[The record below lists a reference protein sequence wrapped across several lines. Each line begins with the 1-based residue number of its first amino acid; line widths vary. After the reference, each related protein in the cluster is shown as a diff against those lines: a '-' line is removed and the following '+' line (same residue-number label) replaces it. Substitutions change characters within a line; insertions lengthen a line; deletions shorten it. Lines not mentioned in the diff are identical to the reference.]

1 MSFKW
6 TPVQEK
12 AIKLRN
18 KNILVSAA
26 AGSGKTAVLV
36 ERIKRLIIED
46 KKGIDRMLIV
56 TFTNAAAAEMK
67 EKIVKAIET
76 ELEVESENGQ
86 FLRKQ
91 LDNIVNAQIST
102 FHAFALDIMR
112 RYFQLIDVEPD
123 FSVGDP
129 GDVEVLMW
137 EAVDEMFEDRF
148 EADDEDFIDILKCY
162 SNDRNDMA
170 FKKMLIG
177 LYAKLMA
184 IPEPFDWLSENI
196 AMFDTDKAK
205 FTESKWMKDI
215 KHDIAE
221 LLIDAE
227 ASMEKAFEM
236 VSTAGLEGLASKN
249 QSDLESIRMLRKNL
263 ETCDWDKFRELVFAV
278 KFKTMAAKK
287 TEKGGWDEI
296 KAAVGEQRDAAK
308 TIVNNIIRDQYV
320 AVPLEDMV
328 DDIKAT
334 DKAARVFEGIIIE
347 LHERF
352 RAKKKEQNIVDF
364 TDAEHYALRIL
375 SDDKVCAEYHE
386 KFEYIFIDEYQDSNI
401 LQDTLIKRIR
411 RDDNVFMVGDVK
423 QSIYKFRLAE
433 PEIFQTK
440 YKEFK
445 NSETGFDAVIDLN
458 KNFRSKEPVIRAV
471 NTVFGRIMDDYDEDA
486 ALYCGDDYAGVYQ
499 PETELYLI
507 DESRDEEDKKLTEDV
522 LLMKRAEIEANAAAE
537 IINGAVGQKFHDSK
551 EGCDREFRKKDIV
564 ILMRSV
570 KEGDIWQ
577 QVLSERGIPS
587 YIEASSGYFD
597 TVEVAVFLD
606 LMTIIDNFR
615 QDVPL
620 LSVMRSMIGGFSI
633 DEMIEIRLLHKRG
646 AYYDAFFTYMHEGE
660 DVLLR
665 NKCRA
670 FYEKIENFREFSRGM
685 LLEEFVWH
693 LLDRTGLYIY
703 TGGMINGRQRQANL
717 RALADKAFTY
727 KNVHG
732 ESIYGFLTYINAIK
746 NKDLDVGQVKL
757 LGENDDVVRIMTI
770 HKSKGLEFPMVI
782 AGGLGKISRGKAESK
797 RGIKLHK
804 DIGVGM
810 ARADYEEMWYKGTA
824 VQTLIKNREKMEDD
838 AESVRLLYVAFTRA
852 RDRLVLTGAVKDVEK
867 QLARYNQLEKI
878 PQPETFLDMVGPACS
893 DAGIK
898 ICTYDRGSVVIKN
911 DQESVV
917 VESVEDIR
925 SFDPVE
931 EEKLKA
937 GALYKEIDRRLS
949 FTYKYADDCKK
960 KSKYSATE
968 LNKNA
973 AGVIE
978 PEDVKLRTPRFMSS
992 KVSGYAAA
1000 KGTAIHIVMEHIDF
1014 KEALSH
1020 IEKGTGCE
1028 YIKGV
1033 MEDLKNDGI
1042 IDSAIAEKIDP
1053 DAIAGFFDTGIG
1065 KRAAQA
1071 DLLVKEASFNFM
1083 QDIEGTEVMVQ
1094 GIIDCYFKDKDG
1106 FVLIDYKSDFVN
1118 LADHGKSVS
1127 EIREK
1132 YRVQMEIYKEALEK
1146 ITGEQITGS
1155 YLYLF
1160 SSNEIVKMA
1169 I

>member
-205 FTESKWMKDI
+205 FTESKWMKEI

-386 KFEYIFIDEYQDSNI
+386 KFEYIFIDEYQD
-401 LQDTLIKRIR
+401 
-411 RDDNVFMVGDVK
+411 
-423 QSIYKFRLAE
+423 
-433 PEIFQTK
+433 
-440 YKEFK
+440 
-445 NSETGFDAVIDLN
+445 
-458 KNFRSKEPVIRAV
+458 
-471 NTVFGRIMDDYDEDA
+471 
-486 ALYCGDDYAGVYQ
+486 
-499 PETELYLI
+499 
-507 DESRDEEDKKLTEDV
+507 
-522 LLMKRAEIEANAAAE
+522 
-537 IINGAVGQKFHDSK
+537 
-551 EGCDREFRKKDIV
+551 
-564 ILMRSV
+564 
-570 KEGDIWQ
+570 
-577 QVLSERGIPS
+577 
-587 YIEASSGYFD
+587 
-597 TVEVAVFLD
+597 
-606 LMTIIDNFR
+606 
-615 QDVPL
+615 
-620 LSVMRSMIGGFSI
+620 
-633 DEMIEIRLLHKRG
+633 
-646 AYYDAFFTYMHEGE
+646 
-660 DVLLR
+660 
-665 NKCRA
+665 
-670 FYEKIENFREFSRGM
+670 
-685 LLEEFVWH
+685 
-693 LLDRTGLYIY
+693 
-703 TGGMINGRQRQANL
+703 
-717 RALADKAFTY
+717 
-727 KNVHG
+727 
-732 ESIYGFLTYINAIK
+732 
-746 NKDLDVGQVKL
+746 
-757 LGENDDVVRIMTI
+757 
-770 HKSKGLEFPMVI
+770 
-782 AGGLGKISRGKAESK
+782 
-797 RGIKLHK
+797 
-804 DIGVGM
+804 
-810 ARADYEEMWYKGTA
+810 
-824 VQTLIKNREKMEDD
+824 
-838 AESVRLLYVAFTRA
+838 
-852 RDRLVLTGAVKDVEK
+852 RDRK
-867 QLARYNQLEKI
+867 
-878 PQPETFLDMVGPACS
+878 
-893 DAGIK
+893 
-898 ICTYDRGSVVIKN
+898 SVV
-911 DQESVV
+911 
-917 VESVEDIR
+917 
-925 SFDPVE
+925 
-931 EEKLKA
+931 
-937 GALYKEIDRRLS
+937 
-949 FTYKYADDCKK
+949 
-960 KSKYSATE
+960 
-968 LNKNA
+968 
-973 AGVIE
+973 
-978 PEDVKLRTPRFMSS
+978 
-992 KVSGYAAA
+992 
-1000 KGTAIHIVMEHIDF
+1000 
-1014 KEALSH
+1014 
-1020 IEKGTGCE
+1020 
-1028 YIKGV
+1028 
-1033 MEDLKNDGI
+1033 
-1042 IDSAIAEKIDP
+1042 
-1053 DAIAGFFDTGIG
+1053 
-1065 KRAAQA
+1065 
-1071 DLLVKEASFNFM
+1071 
-1083 QDIEGTEVMVQ
+1083 
-1094 GIIDCYFKDKDG
+1094 
-1106 FVLIDYKSDFVN
+1106 
-1118 LADHGKSVS
+1118 
-1127 EIREK
+1127 
-1132 YRVQMEIYKEALEK
+1132 
-1146 ITGEQITGS
+1146 
-1155 YLYLF
+1155 
-1160 SSNEIVKMA
+1160 
-1169 I
+1169 